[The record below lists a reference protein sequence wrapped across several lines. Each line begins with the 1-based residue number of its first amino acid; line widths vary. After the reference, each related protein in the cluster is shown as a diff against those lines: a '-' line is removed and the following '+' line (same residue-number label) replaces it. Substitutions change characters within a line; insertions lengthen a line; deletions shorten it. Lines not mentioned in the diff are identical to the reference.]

1 MRSSILLLSAV
12 VAAAAGL
19 FGMPGAIAAPT
30 LDPVAIKAAK
40 TPADHEAIAR
50 AYQEEATNLEKE
62 AAWHKELA
70 ESYAAPGGEAWM
82 AGQVKHCDAV
92 VSDLKAAARED
103 RRLAAAHLKMAKKAT
118 Q

>member
-1 MRSSILLLSAV
+1 MLLLSAV
-12 VAAAAGL
+12 VATAGL
-19 FGMPGAIAAPT
+19 LGMPGVIAAPT
-30 LDPVAIKAAK
+30 LDPAAIKAAK
-40 TPADHEAIAR
+40 TAVDHEAIAR

-62 AAWHKELA
+62 AAWHQELA
-70 ESYAAPGGEAWM
+70 ENYAVPGSEAWM
-82 AGQVKHCDAV
+82 AEQVKHCDAV